1 MIETLYHFPWTDIIL
16 TTIVSLLLLSL
27 FVYMIMTIVDE
38 DENYETYL
46 LQVDGE
52 PYLVVK
58 KKALIEVRVQKL
70 TQFIWVFGHDD
81 IERFDSS
88 IGYAEKIAKLFA
100 LPKEVKTSFFLILLF
115 SRVFAYA
122 KSQ

>member
-58 KKALIEVRVQKL
+58 KSTHRSASPKINPIHL
-70 TQFIWVFGHDD
+70 
-81 IERFDSS
+81 
-88 IGYAEKIAKLFA
+88 GYQA
-100 LPKEVKTSFFLILLF
+100 
-115 SRVFAYA
+115 
-122 KSQ
+122 